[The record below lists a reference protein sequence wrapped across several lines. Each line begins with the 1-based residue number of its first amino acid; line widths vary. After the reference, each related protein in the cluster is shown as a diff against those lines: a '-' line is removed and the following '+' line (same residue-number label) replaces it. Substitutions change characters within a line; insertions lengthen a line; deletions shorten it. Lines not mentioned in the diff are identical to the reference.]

1 MIRASALTLALL
13 TTPVFAETVA
23 EQAIQAAAELQQS
36 IAALQEA
43 QSARDRVSSLTET
56 IRAYE
61 SGLAVLRDSLR
72 QAHLRETTL
81 DLQFQAKRE
90 DVARLL
96 GVLGQL
102 DGQSGPLLLLHP
114 TGPLGT
120 IRTGM
125 MLSDVTPALQ
135 AEAAKLAS
143 ELTEL
148 RDLRASREA
157 AATTLALGL
166 SAAQEART
174 ALSQAISERTDL
186 PRQLVEDEA
195 TLAQLR
201 DSVTTLEAFAA
212 GLSLHEGDSQSFS
225 TEKGKLALPASGIIL
240 RRPMEADATGVRR
253 PGVTLAT
260 RPRTLVT
267 TPWPATIRYLG
278 PLLNYGN
285 VMILE
290 PGEGYL
296 LILAGLETLYGTVG
310 DVLAG
315 GDPVGLMGG
324 TEPSMAEFVGST
336 QEGGGVQ
343 GTETLYMELRL
354 GADPVDPTEWFTA
367 LKE

>member
-1 MIRASALTLALL
+1 MIRAAAISVAVLAG
-13 TTPVFAETVA
+13 PAFADTVA
-23 EQAIQAAAELQQS
+23 EEALSAANELQVA
-36 IAALQEA
+36 IFALQEA
-43 QSARDRVSSLTET
+43 QSSRDRVSSLTET

-61 SGLAVLRDSLR
+61 SGLAVLRESLR
-72 QAHLRETTL
+72 QAYLRETML

-90 DVARLL
+90 DIARLL

-102 DGQSGPLLLLHP
+102 DTQSGPLFLIHP
-114 TGPLGT
+114 SGPLGT
-120 IRTGM
+120 VRTGM

-135 AEAAKLAS
+135 AEATALGNELA
-143 ELTEL
+143 EL

-157 AATTLALGL
+157 AADVLAAGL

-186 PRQLVEDEA
+186 PKQLVEDAE
-195 TLAQLR
+195 TLRQLR
-201 DSVTTLEAFAA
+201 DSVSTLEEFAS
-212 GLSLHEGDSQSFS
+212 GLSLPEGSSRSFEE
-225 TEKGKLALPASGIIL
+225 EKGRLPLPAFGVLL
-240 RRPMEADATGVRR
+240 RRPLEADSAGVRR

-285 VMILE
+285 VIILE
-290 PGEGYL
+290 PGGGYL
-296 LILAGLETLYGTVG
+296 LILAGLDTLYGEIG
-310 DVLAG
+310 EVLAG

-324 TEPSMAEFVGST
+324 GEPSMAEFIGST